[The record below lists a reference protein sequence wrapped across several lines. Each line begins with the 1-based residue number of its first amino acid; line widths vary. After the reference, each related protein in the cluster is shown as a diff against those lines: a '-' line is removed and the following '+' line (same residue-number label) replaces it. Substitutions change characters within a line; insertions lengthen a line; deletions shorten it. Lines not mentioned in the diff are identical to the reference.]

1 VSDGQL
7 RQIFRKHLPEAHWQP
22 IETWSTGQGVPD
34 VEYCFPGG
42 ACGWIENKATQGWKV
57 DVRPHQVAWIE
68 RRVRSGG
75 RVFVAVRRKSAELY
89 LIRGA
94 DVRRLSEEG
103 LMGIDPILGCE
114 GGPARW
120 SWGKVRE
127 ILTA

>member
-7 RQIFRKHLPEAHWQP
+7 RQIFRKHLPEAHWQA

-68 RRVRSGG
+68 RRIRSGG
-75 RVFVAVRRKSAELY
+75 RVFVAIRRKGDELWLFPGDEVRR
-89 LIRGA
+89 I
-94 DVRRLSEEG
+94 SEEG
-103 LMGIDPILGCE
+103 IKALQPILLCCS
-114 GGPARW
+114 GPAHW
-120 SWGKVRE
+120 NWGKVRE